1 MLFVESFLLLDE
13 GHTSSGSGPVKF
25 VNARCRDDTLLP
37 HTGSSSQAAINAW
50 YGFLKDEVEI
60 PLRSSKTFGAD
71 MMVVSFGKPRS
82 ALRSDSQALVY
93 VWTESR

>member
-13 GHTSSGSGPVKF
+13 RHTSSGSGPVMF
-25 VNARCRDDTLLP
+25 VNARCRDDILLS
-37 HTGSSSQAAINAW
+37 HTGSSSQAAINAR
-50 YGFLKDEVEI
+50 YGLLKDEVEI